1 MKKLFSALLISALF
15 LATPLSVSAETVVL
29 NTKTHK
35 YHKMSCK
42 WAQKCTV
49 NCTKI
54 DKKQA
59 QKLGV
64 PCKVCGG

>member
-1 MKKLFSALLISALF
+1 MKKLLTVLLVSLL
-15 LATPLSVSAETVVL
+15 LAIPLSVSAETVVL